1 MKFAL
6 ETAVLVV
13 SLTFTASAL
22 ADPIMEGFSWGY
34 DGEGQFSGTP
44 DYKEVGETED
54 KSKHS
59 SPSTLVVP
67 QDPPPAAQP
76 PSDQGTVEAPPPPPS
91 DQGTVEAPPP
101 PDQGTVEATPPPVVP
116 VEDDPKPIFIPSK
129 VDFPARMVVATVP
142 EFDGSFAFLGFG
154 LIAAFIAL
162 IRERRRTE
170 LS

>member
-22 ADPIMEGFSWGY
+22 ADQTTEGYSWGY
-34 DGEGQFSGTP
+34 NGEGQFSGTP

-76 PSDQGTVEAPPPPPS
+76 PSDQGTVEAPPP
-91 DQGTVEAPPP
+91 
-101 PDQGTVEATPPPVVP
+101 VVP
-116 VEDDPKPIFIPSK
+116 VEDEPKPTFIPPRVDFPPSK
-129 VDFPARMVVATVP
+129 VVASVP
-142 EFDGSFAFLGFG
+142 EIDGSFAFLGFG

-162 IRERRRTE
+162 IKERRRTAR
-170 LS
+170 